1 MRIMRIKKMH
11 WILVLFAAS
20 VCVHAQVTN
29 QIHSDV
35 YSWKGTGVNG
45 TTKLAVGTMV
55 HGVATDFSLMSITKN
70 MMGKAWVDGPHAPSD
85 IEQMIIVKDG
95 RLKITINGKGKTVG
109 RGSVAIIMPGDTR
122 SFSNAA

>member
-95 RLKITINGKGKTVG
+95 RLKITINGKLADHTASDV
-109 RGSVAIIMPGDTR
+109 DTLV
-122 SFSNAA
+122 FDVH